1 MGIPIQDDAVAGRGI
16 LARGRARIG
25 ALPAGVISGALFGA
39 LIGGVAGRAVMRLI
53 FLLDDSTDGAKTD
66 FGTVGEI
73 TVDGSFTLLM
83 LSTITGVIGGMLY
96 VGVRRWLPWSGAARG
111 VFFGLLMAFAPGL
124 IFLGEVDLQI
134 FEPAVP
140 VYWTFIG
147 LIVVYGVCVA
157 LLTDRLHVPR
167 DLSLGSRSGLVLR
180 VAQGLA
186 ALAVCALAVGTTI
199 GVYDEAGS
207 CLTADGE
214 GGCGAHATDAP

>member
-1 MGIPIQDDAVAGRGI
+1 M
-16 LARGRARIG
+16 
-25 ALPAGVISGALFGA
+25 SGALFGA
-39 LIGGVAGRAVMRLI
+39 LIGGVAGRIVMRLI
-53 FLLDDSTDGAKTD
+53 FLFDKSTDGARTD

-73 TVDGSFTLLM
+73 TVGGSFTLLM
-83 LSTITGVIGGMLY
+83 LSTITGVIGGIFY
-96 VGVRRWLPWSGAARG
+96 VGLRRWLPFAGAARG
-111 VFFGLLMAFAPGL
+111 VLFGLLMAFAPGL

-140 VYWTFIG
+140 FYWTFIG

-157 LLTDRLHVPR
+157 LLTDRLHAPHELR
-167 DLSLGSRSGLVLR
+167 LGSGSELALR
-180 VAQGLA
+180 VAH
-186 ALAVCALAVGTTI
+186 ALGAIAVCALAVGTTI